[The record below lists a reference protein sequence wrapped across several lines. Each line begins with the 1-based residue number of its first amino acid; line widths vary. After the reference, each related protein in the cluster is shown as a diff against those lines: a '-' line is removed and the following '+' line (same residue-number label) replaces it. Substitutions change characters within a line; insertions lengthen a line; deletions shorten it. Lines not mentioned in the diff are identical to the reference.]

1 MMKTHP
7 TRDSRNGAGSVSDL
21 VCRGDAC
28 IARVF
33 RGAVSTSKRS
43 SEQGFALLFVLV
55 LAAIIAIT
63 LYNAMPDA
71 YFEAQRQKEQLLIDR
86 GSEYKTA
93 IKRFVTKNG
102 RFPTAI
108 SQLDNFNNVRYLRH
122 HYKDPLTGKD
132 EWRLVHVMGP
142 GFVLTDS
149 KVTPFKQGAGNQ
161 ASSIFAEANGLN
173 KKTGSSANANAASTA
188 TGGGFGT
195 STDSFW
201 GSSGFGKNGA
211 FSEDSF
217 DPNASNADGSAGK
230 SAAELYGAK
239 RRPPAAPA
247 NEAPGA
253 EDAKAAD
260 AEKPLLGPPPPR
272 TQLSPDAPES
282 AKTEAAA
289 NQNGQQAPPGSNTSN
304 ADNNNPASSA
314 LHAVNSALRQQQ
326 AMPASSFG
334 SPGSGPMIST
344 GAIAGVASK
353 AKGSSIKEVD
363 KQTDYSKWEFVYN
376 PQEDAAKKMQGA
388 LGGNRMSPNSQ
399 GQNPS
404 GGGFGM
410 TSNNTTTSNSTS
422 SSTDK

>member
-1 MMKTHP
+1 M
-7 TRDSRNGAGSVSDL
+7 
-21 VCRGDAC
+21 
-28 IARVF
+28 
-33 RGAVSTSKRS
+33 
-43 SEQGFALLFVLV
+43 
-55 LAAIIAIT
+55 

-86 GSEYKTA
+86 GNEYKTA

-102 RFPTAI
+102 RFPTDLK
-108 SQLDNFNNVRYLRH
+108 QLDNFNNVRYLRH
-122 HYKDPLTGKD
+122 DYKDPLTGKD

-149 KVTPFKQGAGNQ
+149 KVAPFKEGAANQ
-161 ASSIFAEANGLN
+161 AASVIAEANGLN
-173 KKTGSSANANAASTA
+173 KNTGSANTNTAAAS

-217 DPNASNADGSAGK
+217 DASANNPDGSAGK

-253 EDAKAAD
+253 EDAKTD
-260 AEKPLLGPPPPR
+260 QTDKPLTGPPPAR
-272 TQLSPDAPES
+272 TQLPPDAPES
-282 AKTEAAA
+282 VKAEAAA
-289 NQNGQQAPPGSNTSN
+289 NQPGQPGSNTSN
-304 ADNNNPASSA
+304 TDNNNPAASA
-314 LHAVNSALRQQQ
+314 LHAVNTALRQQQ
-326 AMPASSFG
+326 AVPTSSFG
-334 SPGSGPMIST
+334 SPSSGPLIST

-388 LGGNRMSPNSQ
+388 LNGQGRSPNSP
-399 GQNPS
+399 NSPPS
-404 GGGFGM
+404 GGFGM
-410 TSNNTTTSNSTS
+410 TPNNTSTS
-422 SSTDK
+422 TSTSTSTNSQ

>member
-1 MMKTHP
+1 MASKLLP
-7 TRDSRNGAGSVSDL
+7 SRDRE
-21 VCRGDAC
+21 
-28 IARVF
+28 
-33 RGAVSTSKRS
+33 GAVSISARPA
-43 SEQGFALLFVLV
+43 EEGFALLFVLV
-55 LAAIIAIT
+55 LAAIVAIM

-102 RFPTAI
+102 RFPTDLK
-108 SQLDNFNNVRYLRH
+108 QLDNFNNVRYLRH
-122 HYKDPLTGKD
+122 HYKDPMTGKD

-142 GFVLTDS
+142 GFILTDS
-149 KVTPFKQGAGNQ
+149 KVTPLKQGTANQQ

-173 KKTGSSANANAASTA
+173 KKPGSSANANANANTTNTASTA

-217 DPNASNADGSAGK
+217 DPSASSPDGSAGK

-253 EDAKAAD
+253 EDAKAGE
-260 AEKPLLGPPPPR
+260 AEKPLTGPPPARKDLP
-272 TQLSPDAPES
+272 PDAPAD
-282 AKTEAAA
+282 AKAEAAA
-289 NQNGQQAPPGSNTSN
+289 DQTGQPPAPG
-304 ADNNNPASSA
+304 ADASKDDANKNPAASA

-326 AMPASSFG
+326 AVPASSFG
-334 SPGSGPMIST
+334 KPSNGPTIST
-344 GAIAGVASK
+344 GAIAGIASK

-376 PQEDAAKKMQGA
+376 PQEEAAKKMQGA
-388 LGGNRMSPNSQ
+388 LGSNGQRPNSPNPS
-399 GQNPS
+399 S
-404 GGGFGM
+404 GGGFGPP
-410 TSNNTTTSNSTS
+410 STS
-422 SSTDK
+422 STSNQTTNQ